1 MICFLLVST
10 NIDQSED
17 IWLPDRQGDNSRP
30 ETTAQKEKFSMDS
43 ESPSVNPLEEA
54 ATTSTNDGRRLYVG
68 NLPYA
73 ATVEDLMEFFKGFS
87 V

>member
-10 NIDQSED
+10 NVDQSEN
-17 IWLPDRQGDNSRP
+17 IWLPDRKADNSRP
-30 ETTAQKEKFSMDS
+30 ETTAQKEKSSMDS
-43 ESPSVNPLEEA
+43 ESPSVNPVEEA

-73 ATVEDLMEFFKGFS
+73 ATVEDLMEFFRGIF

>member
-1 MICFLLVST
+1 MICFLLVGT
-10 NIDQSED
+10 NVDQSED
-17 IWLPDRQGDNSRP
+17 IWLPDRKGDNSRP
-30 ETTAQKEKFSMDS
+30 DTTAQKEKLSMDS
-43 ESPSVNPLEEA
+43 ESPSVNLLEEA

-73 ATVEDLMEFFKGFS
+73 ATVEDLMEFFRGFS